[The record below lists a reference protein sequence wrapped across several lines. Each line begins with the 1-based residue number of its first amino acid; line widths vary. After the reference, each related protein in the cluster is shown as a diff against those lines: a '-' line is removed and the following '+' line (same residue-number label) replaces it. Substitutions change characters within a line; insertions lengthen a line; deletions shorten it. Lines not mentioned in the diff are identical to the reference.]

1 MFRSFFRI
9 GVGSQLH
16 HLFQSTGTND
26 ATCITWAPTMI
37 SATSRPDSSTSSLQA
52 VTQPQASRV
61 VSKPVPKAQH
71 DDPRTYQLNQLRKRY
86 SPKETTQDNN
96 TATSLL
102 FDLKPSDPDFPFELD
117 HLKCD
122 LRVPKNYPKN
132 SAPPRLLV
140 LNKDIPRGFAI
151 NVEKG
156 WDRLVEERKGAT
168 LLALLNALD
177 KHLEEF
183 LSEQKAET
191 VKISIF
197 KDTRHL
203 EATAADSKPSV
214 PQPASSV
221 ASPDSGRRPYVP
233 EETFSKDEIAR
244 AKARRSQETRV
255 LEARMSRLL
264 HYHKSYDGIV
274 YTLPLEPKRRHEL
287 PASLRGVNSL
297 QLIVPILYPLQPP
310 RILLNDVES
319 EDAEGVEELFV
330 EKAKEK
336 KDLNLMFHVNS
347 LTQNI
352 DVLAKQAQEHKASIQ
367 PVAQDA
373 EETTATVSTEEV
385 AGTIAKTVENKGNVQ
400 VIPRPP
406 EWYTD
411 VDEDESDY
419 ESTESEDEDGGATLS
434 SKPAPSS
441 SIVASPPEEKGV
453 SMSFPQIELHGIEL
467 LQVTSLALSVKCQ
480 RCKTKNDIGGL
491 QPNVAKTSESCRKCA
506 TAFSITFRPDLVHA
520 NSTRAGFIDAS
531 GCTIVDMLP
540 SSFLPTCGRCSTPP
554 ALSLVSVRG
563 NTLTNVCHECHGR
576 FTFKIPEVK
585 FLVYTPGS
593 GVLPPA
599 TGPRR
604 RQERLGLHAG
614 EPLPDRGTCQHY
626 RKSYRWF
633 RFSCCN
639 KVHAC
644 DRCHDEAENHLN
656 EWANRMI
663 CGYCSREQNYAVTN
677 CGFCGRSVIGRRGRG
692 FWEGGKGTRDRK
704 LMSRKDPRKF
714 KRVGGAEAKK
724 SD

>member
-1 MFRSFFRI
+1 M
-9 GVGSQLH
+9 L
-16 HLFQSTGTND
+16 STTPRRDD
-26 ATCITWAPTMI
+26 AT
-37 SATSRPDSSTSSLQA
+37 SSRQA
-52 VTQPQASRV
+52 VPQPQASRV
-61 VSKPVPKAQH
+61 VSKPVPRAQY

-86 SPKETTQDNN
+86 SPRESTLDNGTT
-96 TATSLL
+96 TSLL
-102 FDLKPSDPDFPFELD
+102 FSLKPSDPDFPFELD
-117 HLKCD
+117 HLECE
-122 LRVPKNYPKN
+122 LRVPKNYPKDA
-132 SAPPRLLV
+132 SVPRLLV
-140 LNKDIPRGFAI
+140 LNKDMPRGFAI

-156 WDRLVEERKGAT
+156 WDRLVEERKAAT

-183 LSEQKAET
+183 LTEQKAET
-191 VKISIF
+191 VKMTIF

-203 EATAADSKPSV
+203 NATTGGAQSPVPEAAAAAAAA
-214 PQPASSV
+214 PAPV
-221 ASPDSGRRPYVP
+221 RRPYVP
-233 EETFSKDEIAR
+233 DETYTKDEIAQ

-255 LEARMSRLL
+255 LDARMSRLP
-264 HYHKSYDGIV
+264 HYHKSYDGII
-274 YTLPLEPKRRHEL
+274 YTLPMEPKRRHDL
-287 PASLRGVNSL
+287 PAGLRGVNSL

-310 RILLNDVES
+310 RILLNDVDS

-330 EKAKEK
+330 ERAKEK
-336 KDLNLMFHVNS
+336 KDMNLMFHINS

-352 DVLAKQAQEHKASIQ
+352 HILAKEAQEREASAKA
-367 PVAQDA
+367 VAQDA
-373 EETTATVSTEEV
+373 EEATAAVSTEKD
-385 AGTIAKTVENKGNVQ
+385 AGKTAKAVENKGNVH

-411 VDEDESDY
+411 EDDDESGDDSY
-419 ESTESEDEDGGATLS
+419 ESTDSEDEDGGASLV
-434 SKPAPSS
+434 SKPAPSQ
-441 SIVASPPEEKGV
+441 SIIASPPEEKGIA
-453 SMSFPQIELHGIEL
+453 MSFPNIELHQIEL

-491 QPNVAKTSESCRKCA
+491 RPNVAKTSESCRKCA
-506 TAFSITFRPDLVHA
+506 TAFALTFRPDLVHA
-520 NSTRAGFIDAS
+520 HSTRAGFIDTQ
-531 GCTIVDMLP
+531 GCTVADMLP
-540 SSFLPTCGRCSTPP
+540 SSFLPTCGKCSTPP

-563 NTLTNVCHECHGR
+563 NTITNVCHECHSR

-585 FLVYTPGS
+585 FLTYTPGS
-593 GVLPPA
+593 GVLPP
-599 TGPRR
+599 TSGPRR

-614 EPLPDRGTCQHY
+614 EPLPDRGACHHY

-677 CGFCGRSVIGRRGRG
+677 CGFCGRSVVGRRGRG

-714 KRVGGAEAKK
+714 KRIGGAEANKK
-724 SD
+724 KD